1 MKRFLLLLISS
12 CVVLF
17 AFAQEEIHLNKVPV
31 MMNEADSKL
40 SIPEK
45 SVLLNDSFSENA
57 IRLTDN
63 SMFNQPLLPD
73 YTKNLDFK
81 RYLGKSM
88 NISYSYNLSG
98 SMFNPFLSS
107 VHIFNQ
113 SMYKLNDHFSFGGN
127 SFGAQSVFDQPK
139 LNPSIQDMSIKG
151 ASMILQYKVS
161 DNIKVETRV
170 SISTHQSPWEP

>member
-12 CVVLF
+12 CVMLI
-17 AFAQEEIHLNKVPV
+17 ASAQEEIHLNKVPE
-31 MMNEADSKL
+31 MLNDADSKPHL
-40 SIPEK
+40 SEK
-45 SVLLNDSFSENA
+45 PLIFDDSFSINT
-57 IRLTDN
+57 IRLTDK

-81 RYLGKSM
+81 KYLGKSM
-88 NISYSYNLSG
+88 DISYSFYSTG
-98 SMFNPFLSS
+98 SVFNPYLSS
-107 VHIFNQ
+107 VQVYNQ
-113 SMYKLNDHFSFGGN
+113 SMVKLNDHFSFGGN

-161 DNIKVETRV
+161 DKVKVETRV

>member
-1 MKRFLLLLISS
+1 MKRFILIIISS
-12 CVVLF
+12 CVMLL
-17 AFAQEEIHLNKVPV
+17 ASAQEETHLNKVPV
-31 MMNEADSKL
+31 MNETDSKL

-45 SVLLNDSFSENA
+45 PMLLNDSFSYHA

-63 SMFNQPLLPD
+63 WMYNQPLLPD
-73 YTKNLDFK
+73 YTRNLDLK

-88 NISYSYNLSG
+88 DISYSYISSG

-107 VHIFNQ
+107 VHVFNQ
-113 SMYKLNDHFSFGGN
+113 SMYQLNDHFSFGGN

-161 DNIKVETRV
+161 DKVKVQTRV

>member
-12 CVVLF
+12 CVMLL
-17 AFAQEEIHLNKVPV
+17 AFAQEEIHLNKAPE
-31 MMNEADSKL
+31 MNNEADSKL
-40 SIPEK
+40 PIIGKP
-45 SVLLNDSFSENA
+45 LLFNDSFTINT
-57 IRLTDN
+57 IRLTDK

-73 YTKNLDFK
+73 YIKYLDFK
-81 RYLGKSM
+81 KYLGKSIET
-88 NISYSYNLSG
+88 NYSFYSTG
-98 SMFNPFLSS
+98 SIFNPYLSS
-107 VHIFNQ
+107 IQVFNQ

-161 DNIKVETRV
+161 DKVKVETRV